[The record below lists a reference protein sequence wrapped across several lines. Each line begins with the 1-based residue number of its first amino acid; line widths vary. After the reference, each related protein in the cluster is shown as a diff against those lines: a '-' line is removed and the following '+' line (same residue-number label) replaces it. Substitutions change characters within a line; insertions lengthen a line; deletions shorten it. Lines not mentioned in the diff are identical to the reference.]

1 MSNRF
6 RPAWL
11 LVLAA
16 LSTSA
21 LAKAPETVNIGYQK
35 ANIFA
40 LLKYRGTLDESLKK
54 QGIAVRWVEF
64 PAGPQMLEGLNVG
77 SIDLAAT
84 GDAPPAFAQAAQAD
98 LVYLAHSPANPKTEA
113 IVVPEQSA
121 IHSVADLKG
130 KRVGLNKGS
139 DVNYLLVAALEKA
152 GLSYKDITPVYLPPA
167 DARAAFQ
174 RGAIDAWVIWDPF
187 LAEVET
193 NAKARQIRNAE
204 GLVPHYTFY
213 LASRKFADTYP
224 ETAKQVVGQISSW
237 AWATRAAVLQAAESL
252 QQAYVAHISDDDA
265 LIARRNQQAEVEAA
279 QAQVIASDWIPR
291 AALPWLYIRER
302 CLTPCAASR
311 STARPMPARV
321 ASSTCW

>member
-16 LSTSA
+16 LSASA

-98 LVYLAHSPANPKTEA
+98 LVYLAHSPLTQN
-113 IVVPEQSA
+113 
-121 IHSVADLKG
+121 
-130 KRVGLNKGS
+130 GS
-139 DVNYLLVAALEKA
+139 DCGA
-152 GLSYKDITPVYLPPA
+152 GTVGDP
-167 DARAAFQ
+167 Q
-174 RGAIDAWVIWDPF
+174 RGRPEGQARG
-187 LAEVET
+187 AEQGV
-193 NAKARQIRNAE
+193 
-204 GLVPHYTFY
+204 
-213 LASRKFADTYP
+213 
-224 ETAKQVVGQISSW
+224 
-237 AWATRAAVLQAAESL
+237 
-252 QQAYVAHISDDDA
+252 
-265 LIARRNQQAEVEAA
+265 
-279 QAQVIASDWIPR
+279 
-291 AALPWLYIRER
+291 
-302 CLTPCAASR
+302 
-311 STARPMPARV
+311 
-321 ASSTCW
+321 

>member
-139 DVNYLLVAALEKA
+139 DV
-152 GLSYKDITPVYLPPA
+152 T
-167 DARAAFQ
+167 
-174 RGAIDAWVIWDPF
+174 
-187 LAEVET
+187 
-193 NAKARQIRNAE
+193 
-204 GLVPHYTFY
+204 
-213 LASRKFADTYP
+213 
-224 ETAKQVVGQISSW
+224 
-237 AWATRAAVLQAAESL
+237 
-252 QQAYVAHISDDDA
+252 
-265 LIARRNQQAEVEAA
+265 
-279 QAQVIASDWIPR
+279 
-291 AALPWLYIRER
+291 
-302 CLTPCAASR
+302 
-311 STARPMPARV
+311 
-321 ASSTCW
+321 TCWLPHWKKRASAIKTSPRSICRRRTPAPLSSAGRLMRG

>member
-204 GLVPHYTFY
+204 GWSRTFTPS
-213 LASRKFADTYP
+213 LASRKFADTTR
-224 ETAKQVVGQISSW
+224 TAKQVVDELGKLS
-237 AWATRAAVLQAAESL
+237 AWAAGCMRDEGRRAAVDLNRMDKTIWLKTTARLPYGAERAAAPAVYNE
-252 QQAYVAHISDDDA
+252 QQALADTFTRIEH
-265 LIARRNQQAEVEAA
+265 L
-279 QAQVIASDWIPR
+279 
-291 AALPWLYIRER
+291 LPVKVDV
-302 CLTPCAASR
+302 R
-311 STARPMPARV
+311 SATWSLDKP
-321 ASSTCW
+321 

>member
-1 MSNRF
+1 MTTLP
-6 RPAWL
+6 RPAL
-11 LVLAA
+11 LLLLLG

-21 LAKAPETVNIGYQK
+21 LAKAPDTVNIGYQK

-54 QGIAVRWVEF
+54 DGIAVRWVEF

-98 LVYLAHSPANPKTEA
+98 LVYLGHSPANPKTEA
-113 IVVPEQSA
+113 IVVPENSPVKK
-121 IHSVADLKG
+121 VADLKG

-139 DVNYLLVAALEKA
+139 DVNYLLVKALEEA

-174 RGAIDAWVIWDPF
+174 RGAIDAWVIWDPY

-193 NAKARQIRNAE
+193 NAKARESATPKGWCRTTPSTSPAANLPKAHRKPPP
-204 GLVPHYTFY
+204 GCWTNS
-213 LASRKFADTYP
+213 AS
-224 ETAKQVVGQISSW
+224 
-237 AWATRAAVLQAAESL
+237 
-252 QQAYVAHISDDDA
+252 
-265 LIARRNQQAEVEAA
+265 
-279 QAQVIASDWIPR
+279 
-291 AALPWLYIRER
+291 
-302 CLTPCAASR
+302 
-311 STARPMPARV
+311 
-321 ASSTCW
+321 